1 MKQKITILLACCLS
15 MLLFAGIASAHVVV
29 YPQQAKQG
37 GYEKFIV
44 RVPTEEKVAT
54 TKVQV
59 KIPDT
64 VEISRVEPKPDWKYE
79 FEKDS
84 SDKVVSITWT
94 ATGTGIGE
102 NEFGEFSMQGKVG
115 KDATE
120 IVWKAYQ
127 TYADGKIVEWTESGE
142 SAKYPASVT
151 KVVAGSGSEHGHGAS
166 DDHSAAESPA
176 KDSESGNDQT
186 ALYVAIAALAV
197 ALVSLIIS
205 VMKKRK

>member
-29 YPQQAKQG
+29 YPQEAKQG
-37 GYEKFIV
+37 SYEKFIV

-54 TKVQV
+54 TKLQV

-84 SDKVVSITWT
+84 TDKVVSITWT
-94 ATGTGIGE
+94 ATGAGIGE

-115 KDATE
+115 KDTKE

-127 TYADGKIVEWTESGE
+127 TYADGKVVEWTESGE
-142 SAKYPASVT
+142 NAKYPASVT
-151 KVVAGSGSEHGHGAS
+151 KVVAGDGSEHGHGAS
-166 DDHSAAESPA
+166 DDHSGAEVS
-176 KDSESGNDQT
+176 KGSDNGNDRT
-186 ALYVAIAALAV
+186 ALYVAVAALVV
-197 ALVSLIIS
+197 ALISLIVS
-205 VMKKRK
+205 VVKKK